1 MHCYTCW
8 WYRLMCHHNF
18 VTNIA
23 TMSDYQVGSLTI
35 GSPWATLGPHW
46 YTVTGTYAH
55 VCVRC
60 VCVCVCVCVSAP
72 TTQTYVIVYVPKY
85 LNNQKIFFLQVAVS
99 TSILIFTS
107 VTVREKRFQALCVLV
122 FDFDFFAYDNDSRK
136 FFGARVDLKVCRN
149 NVIFI
154 NFNCR

>member
-1 MHCYTCW
+1 MGDTRSALIYGHRYVRTC
-8 WYRLMCHHNF
+8 
-18 VTNIA
+18 
-23 TMSDYQVGSLTI
+23 
-35 GSPWATLGPHW
+35 
-46 YTVTGTYAH
+46 
-55 VCVRC
+55 VCSVC
-60 VCVCVCVCVSAP
+60 VCVCVCVSVSAP

-136 FFGARVDLKVCRN
+136 FLVRE
-149 NVIFI
+149 
-154 NFNCR
+154 